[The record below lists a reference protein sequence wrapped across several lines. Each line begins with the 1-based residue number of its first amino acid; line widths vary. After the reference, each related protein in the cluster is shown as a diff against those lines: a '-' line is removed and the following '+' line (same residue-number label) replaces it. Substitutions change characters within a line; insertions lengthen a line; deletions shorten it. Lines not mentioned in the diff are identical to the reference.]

1 MIRCSYQDSA
11 MKIQRRAKRYRKPTL
26 VLTAALLLGAAGCH
40 QNSAAGPVE
49 GPSENNAA
57 ADTTVPQVAGLPQA
71 ALAAA
76 QGIDPE
82 QIRASVKELADDKY
96 QGRYPG
102 TPGGDAAAKYIA
114 DQLQA
119 YGIKPAGD
127 DGSYFQKVPFYA
139 VHTVA
144 DKTQFSLV
152 PKSGSPIEL
161 KYADEYV
168 TNNQTG
174 AADSTIDAPI
184 VFVGHGIDA
193 PEYQWDDFKGVDVK
207 GKVLLVVVNEPASD
221 DPNFF
226 KGKALTYY
234 GRWTYKY
241 EEAARKGA
249 VGVLIIHRTDL
260 ASYPWTVVKSSWSGE
275 HSYLKGDPLAKLKA
289 ASWIQL
295 DTARKLFAAAGL
307 DVNKEIT
314 ASDQRGFKAVEL
326 PVKLKAH
333 IVSQRRDFDSSN
345 VVGVVDGSSGA
356 KSEAVLYTAHYDHL
370 GIDPNIKTGD
380 NIYNGAAD
388 NGTGCGILLALANAY
403 ATAAKN
409 GAQPLHNVYFSG
421 VTAEEQ
427 GLLGSEYLGMHPP
440 VPAKDISLDLNYDML
455 LPIGIPTSANVS
467 GAERTTFYPTVEATA
482 KAFKLVLQP
491 DQNPNAGHYYRSDHF
506 SLARVGIP
514 AFSIGEGT
522 LFAGHPDSW
531 GKEQEEEYTAK
542 RYHQV
547 TDEYKPDMDFRGD
560 ARMAQFGFVLGW
572 EASSAAAPVEWQSG
586 DEFEKARKKSES
598 STGTLR

>member
-1 MIRCSYQDSA
+1 MKFLPKIVSA
-11 MKIQRRAKRYRKPTL
+11 GLTGATTL
-26 VLTAALLLGAAGCH
+26 ALLAGCH
-40 QNSAAGPVE
+40 SRANTSPQVSEGSSA
-49 GPSENNAA
+49 NNTAA
-57 ADTTVPQVAGLPQA
+57 TMTVPQISGIPAVALQA
-71 ALAAA
+71 AQA
-76 QGIDPE
+76 IDPE
-82 QIRASVKELADDKY
+82 KIRAAVRELADDKY

-114 DQLQA
+114 DQMSS
-119 YGIKPAGD
+119 YGVKPAGD
-127 DGSYFQKVPFYA
+127 AGTYFQKVPFYA
-139 VHTVA
+139 VHSVA
-144 DKTQFSLV
+144 DKTQFVLV
-152 PKSGSPIEL
+152 PKTGAPIDL
-161 KYADEYV
+161 KYADDYV

-193 PEYQWDDFKGVDVK
+193 PEYQWDDYKGVDVK

-241 EEAARKGA
+241 EEAVRKGA

-260 ASYPWTVVKSSWSGE
+260 ASYPWTVVRSSWSGE
-275 HSYLKGDPLAKLKA
+275 HSYLANDPLAKLKA

-295 DTARKLFAAAGL
+295 DTARKLFAALGM
-307 DVNKEIT
+307 DVDKEID
-314 ASDQRGFKAVEL
+314 ASDQRGFKPIEL
-326 PVKLKAH
+326 PIRLKAH
-333 IVSQRRDFDSSN
+333 IVSQRRDFTSDN
-345 VVGVVDGSSGA
+345 VVGVVEGA
-356 KSEAVLYTAHYDHL
+356 QGKSQAVLYTAHYDHL
-370 GIDPNIKTGD
+370 GIDPNLKTGD

-388 NGTGCGILLALANAY
+388 NGTGCGILLALADAF
-403 ATAAKN
+403 ATSAKN
-409 GAQPLHNVYFSG
+409 GAAPPHNVYFSA

-455 LPIGIPTSANVS
+455 LPVGVPTSAEVS
-467 GAERTTFYPTVEATA
+467 GAERTTFYPTVEQTA
-482 KAFKLVLQP
+482 KAFDLVVQP
-491 DQNPNAGHYYRSDHF
+491 DQQPNAGHYYRSDHF

-514 AFSIGEGT
+514 AFSIGQGT
-522 LFAGHPDSW
+522 LFQGHTADW
-531 GKEQEEEYTAK
+531 GKQQIEDYTAH

-547 TDEYKPDMDFRGD
+547 SDEYKPDMEFRGN

-572 EASSAAAPVEWQSG
+572 QASASASPVEWQAG
-586 DEFEKARKKSES
+586 DEFEKARKKREAE
-598 STGTLR
+598 